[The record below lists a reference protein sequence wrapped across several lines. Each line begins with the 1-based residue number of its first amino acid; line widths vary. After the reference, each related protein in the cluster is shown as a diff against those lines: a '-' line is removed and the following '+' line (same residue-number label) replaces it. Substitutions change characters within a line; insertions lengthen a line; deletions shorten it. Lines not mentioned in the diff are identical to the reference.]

1 MIPLLPFAAGIITGA
16 VAVRLLKT
24 DRTRKSLN
32 QAGER
37 LRDATVSSLEGI
49 ENTSARA
56 RRRLAR
62 AEAAKSRDDES
73 VIDGQA
79 RKDEEPSS

>member
-24 DRTRKSLN
+24 DRTRKTLH
-32 QAGER
+32 QAGDR

-62 AEAAKSRDDES
+62 AEAAKAAEGDA
-73 VIDGQA
+73 VIDADAEKPDGPA
-79 RKDEEPSS
+79 S